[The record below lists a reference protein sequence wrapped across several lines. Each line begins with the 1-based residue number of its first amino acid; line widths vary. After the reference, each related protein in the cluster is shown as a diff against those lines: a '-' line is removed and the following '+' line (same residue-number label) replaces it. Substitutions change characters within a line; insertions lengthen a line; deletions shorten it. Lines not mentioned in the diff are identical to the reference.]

1 MNLCKDSVAQPSKL
15 QAFEAVE
22 TLRVYKCFK
31 LNSLMMTSSMTF
43 GNLKCLLVSEC
54 HSLTNTMASS
64 TAKSLKQLRKM
75 NISHCDGMTAIISQE
90 KEFEDED
97 EDQNEVAFSKL
108 YGILLFQMHNLKSFC
123 NGKNAISFPSLDIL
137 LANRCN
143 RMKSFCGGDRGTV
156 EYQLLKGDVNATFSK
171 FYEDNPD
178 HCRKSE

>member
-1 MNLCKDSVAQPSKL
+1 MLSNLEELRQYSLSFGKLLDSDHKVQGGSHNLA
-15 QAFEAVE
+15 
-22 TLRVYKCFK
+22 TLK
-31 LNSLMMTSSMTF
+31 
-43 GNLKCLLVSEC
+43 EC

-143 RMKSFCGGDRGTV
+143 RMKSFCGGPLSEVGVSLYWISKLFSSLNRSL
-156 EYQLLKGDVNATFSK
+156 QNLKFWTGSRSGD
-171 FYEDNPD
+171 
-178 HCRKSE
+178 